1 MEEFKLTRTG
11 KPPLAFT
18 GELLAE
24 SSSKQHQGP
33 LQNRWHELAVY
44 RTAGGKFVAAV
55 TFRTVWQ
62 GESDRHTAEHA
73 DTPAEL
79 VDALTMYDP
88 TGEWDGYPD
97 TPHYAEKQARIQVAV
112 TDGYRRALSEVFAGV
127 EGAEERIA

>member
-18 GELLAE
+18 GELLAQV
-24 SSSKQHQGP
+24 SSKQHQGP

-44 RTAGGKFVAAV
+44 RTAGGKFVGAV

-79 VDALTMYDP
+79 VDALTVYDP
-88 TGEWDGYPD
+88 TGEWEGYPD
-97 TPHYAEKQARIQVAV
+97 RPEYAERQSRTQTAV
-112 TDGYRRALSEVFAGV
+112 TDGYRRALSKVFAGIDAV
-127 EGAEERIA
+127 AERVD